1 MTLRKFCV
9 NCLER
14 TAVELT
20 IVPERAEIQGET
32 ITYNA
37 KYYLCSKCN
46 QITPNDDLTEEN
58 LEMAYRKYREK
69 KGMLQPEDF
78 LYIREELYQVSLRVM
93 AKLLGCSPATLS
105 RYENGALQSK
115 QHDLQFKTLR
125 DPRVMKTILESS
137 IDDIPDKDRKAL
149 QERLI
154 FLLDIVKSTD
164 ILKGLEN
171 DLHLLDI
178 SLENVWEEASIED
191 VEMFFII
198 KGQELDDED
207 DDLRVSPL
215 KLQKLMYYAQG
226 WTFAYTG
233 LNLYKDDFQAWVHG
247 PVIPDLYAKY
257 KEYGSR
263 RIDENFGMK
272 IESLKLTFEQLQIL
286 HWVWNQYSKFEA
298 KFLEDL
304 THMESPWRNT
314 RGDLPNNQGCNW
326 IIRKEDIEEF
336 FISMYKTIKL
346 LQKA

>member
-14 TAVELT
+14 TAVELVT
-20 IVPERAEIQGET
+20 VPEKAEIQGET
-32 ITYNA
+32 ITYDA
-37 KYYLCSKCN
+37 KYYLCAKCN
-46 QITPNDDLTEEN
+46 LLTPNDELTEEN

-69 KGMLQPEDF
+69 KGMLQSEDF

-125 DPRVMKTILESS
+125 DPKVMKTILESG

-149 QERLI
+149 QERLS
-154 FLLDIVKSTD
+154 FLLDIVKSAD

-171 DLHLLDI
+171 ELHLLDI
-178 SLENVWEEASIED
+178 PSEIVWEEASIEE
-191 VEMFFII
+191 VEAFFII

-226 WTFAYTG
+226 WTFAYTSC
-233 LNLYKDDFQAWVHG
+233 NLFRDDFQAWVHG
-247 PVIPDLYAKY
+247 PVVPDLYFKY
-257 KEYGSR
+257 KEYGSK
-263 RIDENFGMK
+263 RIDKDLGTK
-272 IESLKLTFEQLQIL
+272 IENLRLTFEQLQIL
-286 HWVWNQYSKFEA
+286 HWVWNKYSKFEA

-304 THMESPWRNT
+304 THMEFPWRET
-314 RGDLPNNQGCNW
+314 RGDLPNDQNCNW
-326 IIRKEDIEEF
+326 VIRQEDIERF
-336 FISMYKTIKL
+336 FGSMYKTIKL
-346 LQKA
+346 LKKV